1 MLNHG
6 VFDRYVSLQSVRLWL
21 WADSHGMGW
30 PYENSKYGAF
40 GHRRFFPLFG
50 GGQCSNMSF
59 SSEILRVQIGRFT
72 YVVLGVGSNRFW
84 SRKRWCFETIPIG
97 SIVLVYNMLTWLGY
111 IRYIDGIHVTIYIAA
126 PWILWDGNTMQPV
139 MKATE
144 VMGGRL
150 KVRFFPLTPRKGDFV
165 PWLQGW
171 HYPKRRLYV
180 KTIDSLF
187 MFIIYYIY
195 T

>member
-1 MLNHG
+1 MEFSIAMLVCKVYGYGRTPMAWGDHTRIPNMELLDTG
-6 VFDRYVSLQSVRLWL
+6 VFSLFLEGGSAQTC
-21 WADSHGMGW
+21 
-30 PYENSKYGAF
+30 
-40 GHRRFFPLFG
+40 LFHLL
-50 GGQCSNMSF
+50 
-59 SSEILRVQIGRFT
+59 LRVQIGRFT
-72 YVVLGVGSNRFW
+72 YVVPGVGSNRFW
-84 SRKRWCFETIPIG
+84 SRKRWCVETMPIG
-97 SIVLVYNMLTWLGY
+97 SMVLVYMLTWLG
-111 IRYIDGIHVTIYIAA
+111 YIDGIHVTINIAA

-187 MFIIYYIY
+187 MFIIYIY
-195 T
+195 VCK